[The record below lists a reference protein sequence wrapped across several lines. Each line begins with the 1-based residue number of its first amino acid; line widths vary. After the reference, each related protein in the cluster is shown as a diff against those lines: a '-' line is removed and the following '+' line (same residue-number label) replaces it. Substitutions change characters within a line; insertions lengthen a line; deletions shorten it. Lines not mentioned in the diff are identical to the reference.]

1 MTAISRPAGSAPAGG
16 APAPITWLSGI
27 ARVFEYR
34 LLSYRRTYR
43 SSIFNSFVGPVLFLA
58 AMGVGLGTYVDQSA
72 TAELGGVSYLAFLAP
87 GLLAATAMQTASFE
101 ATFPIMG
108 GLVWNRVYHAM
119 YATPIRPSDVA
130 LGNLAWIAFRV
141 LLVSSVFVLVTAL
154 FGAAASPLIVLAIPV
169 GVLTGLAFAGPIAAF
184 SATQRTVEKF
194 NAVFRF
200 GITPLFLFSGTF
212 FPIESLP
219 TFLQPVAWLTPLYH
233 GVALSRGL
241 SLGTAGEEPLLMLA
255 HAAVL
260 LAFAAAGAYAAV
272 RTVSARLVRG

>member
-1 MTAISRPAGSAPAGG
+1 MTAISPPVGG
-16 APAPITWLSGI
+16 VPNGLVPRGTSWLSGI

-34 LLSYRRTYR
+34 LLSYRRTFR
-43 SSIFNSFVGPVLFLA
+43 SSIFNSFVGPALFLA
-58 AMGVGLGTYVDQSA
+58 AMGVGLGTYVDASDA
-72 TAELGGVSYLAFLAP
+72 AALSGVTYLAFLAP

-119 YATPIRPSDVA
+119 YATPIRPSDIA
-130 LGNLAWIAFRV
+130 LGNLAWIGFRV

-154 FGAAASPLIVLAIPV
+154 FGAAESPLIVLAIPV
-169 GVLTGLAFAGPIAAF
+169 AVLTGLAFAGPIAAF

-212 FPIESLP
+212 FPIDSLP
-219 TFLQPVAWLTPLYH
+219 AFLQPIAWLTPLYH
-233 GVALSRGL
+233 GVALSRAL
-241 SLGTAGEEPLLMLA
+241 SLGYAADEPLVMLA
-255 HAAVL
+255 HAAIL
-260 LAFAAAGAYAAV
+260 FAFSAVGAYAAV
-272 RTVSARLVRG
+272 RTFERKLVRG

>member
-1 MTAISRPAGSAPAGG
+1 MTAIGRSVGSVPSGAAPGE
-16 APAPITWLSGI
+16 ISWLSGI

-34 LLSYRRTYR
+34 LMDYRRTYR
-43 SSIFNSFVGPVLFLA
+43 SSIFNSFVGPALFLA
-58 AMGVGLGTYVDQSA
+58 AMGVGLGTYVDASA
-72 TAELGGVSYLAFLAP
+72 TAALDGVSYLAFLAP

-119 YATPIRPSDVA
+119 YATPIRPMDIA
-130 LGNLAWIAFRV
+130 LGNLAWIGFRV
-141 LLVSSVFVLVTAL
+141 LLVSSVFVFVTAL
-154 FGAAASPLIVLAIPV
+154 FGAVVSPLIVLSIPV
-169 GVLTGLAFAGPIAAF
+169 AVLTGMAFAGPIAAF

-212 FPIESLP
+212 FPVESLP
-219 TFLQPVAWLTPLYH
+219 TFLQAVAWLTPLYH

-241 SLGTAGEEPLLMLA
+241 ALGTAADEPLLMLA
-255 HAAVL
+255 HAAIL
-260 LAFAAAGAYAAV
+260 FAFVAVGAWAAI
-272 RTVSARLVRG
+272 RTFERKLVRG

>member
-1 MTAISRPAGSAPAGG
+1 
-16 APAPITWLSGI
+16 
-27 ARVFEYR
+27 
-34 LLSYRRTYR
+34 
-43 SSIFNSFVGPVLFLA
+43 
-58 AMGVGLGTYVDQSA
+58 MGVGLGTYVDQSA
-72 TAELGGVSYLAFLAP
+72 TADLGGVSYLAFLAP

-108 GLVWNRVYHAM
+108 GLVWNRAFHAM
-119 YATPIRPSDVA
+119 YATPVRPSDIA
-130 LGNLAWIAFRV
+130 LGNLAWIGFRV

-212 FPIESLP
+212 FPIDSLP
-219 TFLQPVAWLTPLYH
+219 AFLQPVAWLTPLYH

-241 SLGTAGEEPLLMLA
+241 SLGTAAQEPFLMLA
-255 HAAVL
+255 HAAILV
-260 LAFAAAGAYAAV
+260 AFAAAGAWAAV
-272 RTVSARLVRG
+272 RTFERKLVRG

>member
-1 MTAISRPAGSAPAGG
+1 MTAISQPAGSAPAGP
-16 APAPITWLSGI
+16 APAAIAWPSGI

-34 LLSYRRTYR
+34 LLSYRRTFR
-43 SSIFNSFVGPVLFLA
+43 SSIFNSFVGPALFLA
-58 AMGVGLGTYVDQSA
+58 AMGVGLGTYVDQSG

-119 YATPIRPSDVA
+119 YATPLRPRDIA
-130 LGNLAWIAFRV
+130 LGNLAWIGFRV

-219 TFLQPVAWLTPLYH
+219 AFLQPIAWLTPLYH

-241 SLGTAGEEPLLMLA
+241 SLGTAAEEPLLMLA
-255 HAAVL
+255 HAAILV
-260 LAFAAAGAYAAV
+260 AFATAGAAAAV
-272 RTVSARLVRG
+272 RTISARLVRG